1 MNIFS
6 KKPQFTVEQIHKEI
20 DEAPVKRLE
29 ILKEAASGINISN
42 ELPLLK
48 AKVKKLKDLGFTNS
62 EEIQKLEKM
71 EANLKEI
78 MKPSSELERH
88 IAFHSRFINYK
99 VLKLEDFNKICEKYD
114 LVYAPIENYIKEVP
128 EKNLDEMIKFKRTLS
143 EADLRQFKKESFV
156 ITSFKTDIN
165 QYSSNSRKNECSI
178 VEKILKDVIKN
189 KNLFDYDNIR
199 RYLRPSGEFY
209 SFENDDFINKIG
221 KLLEEI
227 YPNDLKMLLE
237 LSNYIK
243 TILFQRLN
251 HILI

>member
-1 MNIFS
+1 M
-6 KKPQFTVEQIHKEI
+6 
-20 DEAPVKRLE
+20 
-29 ILKEAASGINISN
+29 IN
-42 ELPLLK
+42 
-48 AKVKKLKDLGFTNS
+48 
-62 EEIQKLEKM
+62 
-71 EANLKEI
+71 
-78 MKPSSELERH
+78 
-88 IAFHSRFINYK
+88 
-99 VLKLEDFNKICEKYD
+99 
-114 LVYAPIENYIKEVP
+114 
-128 EKNLDEMIKFKRTLS
+128 
-143 EADLRQFKKESFV
+143 LRQFKKESFV

-243 TILFQRLN
+243 TISFSKINYETFFISAPKSHFNLKGLN
-251 HILI
+251 KSGKYSFLQFGKSVTVNKEKDDPIVFRYLKDDYILIVTKWGTEDDQSYVDPIVINNIMN